1 VKPKIREVLVKSV
14 LTKTGIPGF
23 QYCINPYTGC
33 THACRY
39 CYATF
44 MQRFT
49 GHAGPWGSFVDVR
62 VNAAEV
68 LRRQL
73 KRARRGAI
81 ILSSVTDP
89 YQPAEA
95 EYQITRKCLE
105 VIELFKLPVNI
116 LTKSPIVIRDLDII
130 SRLDEVS
137 VGITITTNDD
147 TMRKIFEPEA
157 PPISERI
164 EALKNLRMA
173 GIATYVF
180 IGPVLPMNPEML
192 AGKIGSYADRIL
204 VDTMNY
210 RAKTVHIYKQHKLD
224 QWLNAEYLSV
234 IKSRLIKSFKGID
247 VEFCGS

>member
-1 VKPKIREVLVKSV
+1 
-14 LTKTGIPGF
+14 
-23 QYCINPYTGC
+23 
-33 THACRY
+33 
-39 CYATF
+39 

-62 VNAAEV
+62 INASEV

-81 ILSSVTDP
+81 IISSVTDP
-89 YQPAEA
+89 YQPAES
-95 EYQITRKCLE
+95 EYRITRKCLE

-116 LTKSPIVIRDLDII
+116 LTKSPLVMRDLDII
-130 SRLDEVS
+130 SRLDDVS

-147 TMRKIFEPEA
+147 NIRKIFEPKA
-157 PPISERI
+157 PSVSERI
-164 EALKNLRMA
+164 EALKKLCMG
-173 GIATYVF
+173 GISTYVF

-192 AGKIGSYADRIL
+192 AGKIGPYAGRIL

-210 RAKTVHIYKQHKLD
+210 RAKTDRLYRQHKLD
-224 QWLNAEYLSV
+224 QWLNAEYLSA

-247 VEFCGS
+247 VECCGP